1 MKQSNVKQQ
10 PGRGNPDKEK
20 EQVQPHQMDE
30 KASIGGDYNSGV
42 TSDDPDERYQI
53 EKQASLGKNQP
64 KSQKEKEEDG
74 NVLNKE
80 NLPDATN
87 ESKGKMGSGQRQDSN

>member
-1 MKQSNVKQQ
+1 MKKEDV
-10 PGRGNPDKEK
+10 KEK
-20 EQVQPHQMDE
+20 NREIKPEDE
-30 KASIGGDYNSGV
+30 KSRIGGDYNSGV
-42 TSDDPDERYQI
+42 TSDDPDEKEQI

-64 KSQKEKEEDG
+64 PSQKEKSG
-74 NVLNKE
+74 QNILTKE